1 MKKKRKIIAST
12 LLLSLATLSFTSCKR
27 VNTDPDISSET
38 NQTENSSNIESE
50 ESKESSTTTGEE
62 STTEDKTSEETTTEE
77 STSKEETTTEEETGE
92 ETTTEEETTEENT
105 TEESTTE
112 TETSSGDKEDV
123 KEEYTVSFVTNC
135 DTLLSDIKVEKNSVL
150 TNIPSITKNG
160 YKLEG
165 WYLDSNYTNKFDVT
179 MPIAGNITLYAKWIE
194 ETNTVEFVG
203 TDYEVLEVKSGSKVT
218 KPNDPVKE
226 GYKFM
231 GWYQDQLFTNV
242 FDFDN
247 TIINSNIK
255 IYALFE
261 KINTSDITDKSCGSG
276 TVVSLGAIKINSVSG
291 TSEAAYLTFD
301 KYCDV
306 TEYDY
311 YLSYNN
317 GEYKL
322 LDEKSVYTRILN
334 KTTCRADLF
343 GLKSGSYTIK
353 VVPHG
358 VEGVNA
364 SIANLNVIAYDRSGY
379 AHYNYNGVGA
389 YNDDGTLKD
398 NAIILYVTDENK
410 NTVELTYNGTTVKG
424 IGNILNSVGQDTG
437 NGSASNGGK
446 ANTNQGILKKLGDAG
461 IPLVVRFVG
470 CVSNSGLYKKDDF
483 SAAST
488 PLIDGLTIYN
498 SADNGGT
505 EGDNGHMAR
514 MKSAKDVTIEGVG
527 SDAVIDGF
535 GFHFMCESSSPTL
548 GKSFEVRNLTFINT
562 PEDAIGMEGVQ
573 ASKDASSTLTA
584 SVERCWIHNNE
595 FYGPSILNPAESD
608 KGEGDG
614 SCDFKRGQYLTVSYN
629 YFEGCHKTNLV
640 GSADYS
646 LQYNLTYHH
655 NYWKLCKA
663 RGPLTRRANVHMYNN
678 LFEGQTDY
686 ALNTRADAYIFS
698 EYNMFY
704 ACKNPFRVDG
714 GAIKSYG
721 DSVASAIYQ
730 GTKATFVSSKSE
742 IVSNNCSFIS
752 QKIDYS
758 KFDTDSN
765 LSYIPTNDYNL
776 QTNVTDARKVIA
788 AYTGVNKD
796 EQVSANNVSMSDIS
810 YITSSNT
817 ITKISEEGA
826 SLTPGKISKTIYAF
840 EITRPMTVSVT
851 YGGSDYSTQGT
862 LINEAG
868 EAFIIG
874 NGSTVLEAGRYIIQ
888 CNNFQPGD
896 SKELSWLT
904 FKDLTISS
912 LVFNPYNSEEQDNKQ
927 IEEYNSYLAK
937 ITSPVEYNSD
947 NYTNITKAM
956 SLYNAMT
963 DSAKA
968 QVDQKRLID
977 LYNEYINAGKAYVEG
992 LINAIGTVDENSG
1005 NSIASARLEYNK
1017 LLDID
1022 SSVTISNLETLTSAE
1037 DAYNSYAVTNVI
1049 KAINE
1054 IGEVTLDSKD
1064 KILNARNLYDALSA
1078 EQKAQV
1084 TNEEVLTSAEKA
1096 YSNLISIND
1105 FNTELNGT
1113 DTESLESMKNILT
1126 KYNNLDDDVKEAVNT
1141 SKVNEV
1147 KVTYL
1152 TKLIDSIGKVTKTS
1166 GSVITECLNLYDS
1179 LSDEDKSL
1187 ITNYE
1192 TLTNA
1197 KAQYDEIQSQILVV
1211 SFENFKKGDTSVGD
1225 GFVTVTDGN
1234 PKTGVSKTYNGVTYD
1249 NALKIES
1256 STSVE
1261 FTLAESKKV
1270 ILVTDGLSKKIKI
1283 DGKAY
1288 QADSDGIV
1296 EITLEAGS
1304 HTVTKGNTMN
1314 LFALIFE

>member
-1 MKKKRKIIAST
+1 MKKKRKIIGSA

-27 VNTDPDISSET
+27 VDTDPDKSSQT
-38 NQTENSSNIESE
+38 SQTENSDNSENE

-62 STTEDKTSEETTTEE
+62 STTEDKTSEETSTEE
-77 STSKEETTTEEETGE
+77 ETSEETTTEE
-92 ETTTEEETTEENT
+92 T
-105 TEESTTE
+105 TEESNTE

-135 DTLLSDIKVEKNSVL
+135 DTVLSDIKVDKNSAL
-150 TNIPSITKNG
+150 TNIPTVTKNG

-165 WYLDSNYTNKFDVT
+165 WYLDSNYTNKLDVT
-179 MPIAGNITLYAKWIE
+179 MPITGNITLYAKWIE
-194 ETNTVEFVG
+194 ETNSVEFVG
-203 TDYEVLEVKSGSKVT
+203 TDYEVLDVKSGSKVT

-231 GWYQDQLFTNV
+231 GWYQNQLFTNV

-301 KYCDV
+301 KYGDV

-358 VEGVNA
+358 LEGVNA

-398 NAIILYVTDENK
+398 NAIVLYVTDENK
-410 NTVELTYNGTTVKG
+410 NTVELTYNGTTVEG

-470 CVSNSGLYKKDDF
+470 CVSNSGLYKKADF

-527 SDAVIDGF
+527 SDVVIDGF

-742 IVSNNCSFIS
+742 IVSNNCSFIA

-788 AYTGVNKD
+788 AYTGVIKD

-817 ITKISEEGA
+817 VTKISEEGA

-851 YGGSDYSTQGT
+851 YGGSDYSSQGT

-868 EAFIIG
+868 EAFIVG

-968 QVDQKRLID
+968 QVDQKRLTD

-1037 DAYNSYAVTNVI
+1037 EAYNSYAVTNVI

-1064 KILNARNLYDALSA
+1064 KITNARSLYDALST
-1078 EQKAQV
+1078 EQKTQV
-1084 TNEEVLTSAEKA
+1084 TNEEVLTNAEKA

-1105 FNTELNGT
+1105 FNTELDST

-1126 KYNNLDDDVKEAVNT
+1126 KYNNLDDDVKEAVNIN
-1141 SKVNEV
+1141 KVNEI

-1152 TKLIDSIGKVTKTS
+1152 IKLIDSIGEVTKTS
-1166 GSVITECLNLYDS
+1166 GSVITECSNLYDS
-1179 LSDEDKSL
+1179 LSDDNKAL

-1192 TLTNA
+1192 TLTSA
-1197 KAQYDEIQSQILVV
+1197 KAQYDKIQSQILVV
-1211 SFENFKKGDTSVGD
+1211 TFENFKKGDTSVGD
-1225 GFVTVTDGN
+1225 GFVTVTNGS
-1234 PKTGVSKTYNGVTYD
+1234 PKTTAGVTYNGVTYT
-1249 NALKIES
+1249 NGLKMETK
-1256 STSVE
+1256 TSVG
-1261 FTLAESKKV
+1261 FTLTESKKV
-1270 ILVTDGLSKKIKI
+1270 ILVTDGYSKKIKI

-1304 HTVTKGNTMN
+1304 YTVTKGDTMN